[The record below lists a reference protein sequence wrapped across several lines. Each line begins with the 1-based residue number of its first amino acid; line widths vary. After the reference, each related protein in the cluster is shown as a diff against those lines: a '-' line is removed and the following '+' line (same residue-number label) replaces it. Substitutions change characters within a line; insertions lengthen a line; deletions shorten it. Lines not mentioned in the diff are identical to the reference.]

1 MALTDE
7 ERLTIIEEERVRWE
21 TRRMLMQDAWAQG
34 GHGPWGY
41 RRRGSRLLFWL
52 PVLALVAWGLGRTF
66 CHL

>member
-34 GHGPWGY
+34 GHGPWSH
-41 RRRGSRLLFWL
+41 RRRGGRLLLWL
-52 PVLALVAWGLGRTF
+52 PVLALLAWAAGRTF